1 MKKLIA
7 VALMLATISCLGPR
21 LYFTENERYDI
32 KIAMIKIDKSYKTLK
47 AYSKGADIS
56 KQDLLKAT
64 ENIEKQIDTLLNKR
78 PSKNPEVYL
87 EHLKE
92 VKGILTFV
100 KDAVKDGSVQR
111 TRYHFKRLRN
121 SCMSCHVRYRVGIN
135 L

>member
-7 VALMLATISCLGPR
+7 ITLILATIGCLGPR

-64 ENIEKQIDTLLNKR
+64 ENIENQIESLLNKR

-111 TRYHFKRLRN
+111 TRYHFKRLRT

>member
-1 MKKLIA
+1 MKRLILGITIL
-7 VALMLATISCLGPR
+7 VMLSCLGPR

-32 KIAMIKIDKSYKTLK
+32 KIAMIKIEKSYKTLK

-56 KQDLLKAT
+56 KQNLLKAT
-64 ENIEKQIDTLLNKR
+64 ENIENQIDSLLNKR

-100 KDAVKDGSVQR
+100 KDAIKDGSVQR
-111 TRYHFKRLRN
+111 TRYHFKRLRT
-121 SCMSCHVRYRVGIN
+121 SCMSCHIRYRVGIN

>member
-7 VALMLATISCLGPR
+7 IALILATIGCLGPR

-64 ENIEKQIDTLLNKR
+64 ENIENQIESLLNKR

-111 TRYHFKRLRN
+111 TRYHFKRLRT